1 MKSKF
6 LLLSFCFLSLAL
18 NGFAQENQ
26 FPNEIEGYQFFKDGR
41 LRGLK
46 LLVSTKNDVKAVMGE
61 NCENG
66 CDYDQDWE
74 IGFSYVGSNW
84 YRKSTENG
92 VERIYKPKPQLIGT
106 LQSVSF
112 RPKRHILLSESVVFP
127 KEFECL
133 NGVTTSGKIKY
144 NSRTCMD
151 KKRIIYNIS
160 NETTTDGKVFKGQ
173 LMSIIYISPKKD
185 DDGIFALIEK

>member
-1 MKSKF
+1 MKSKILLF
-6 LLLSFCFLSLAL
+6 LFCFLSLTL
-18 NGFAQENQ
+18 NNFAQENQ

-61 NCENG
+61 NCQNG

-74 IGFSYVGSNW
+74 INFSYVGSNW
-84 YRKSTENG
+84 YKKITENG
-92 VERIYKPKPQLIGT
+92 VERIYKPKPELIGT

-112 RPKRHILLSESVVFP
+112 RPKRQILLSESIVFP

-133 NGVTTSGKIKY
+133 NGETTSGKIKY
-144 NSRTCMD
+144 NSRICMD
-151 KKRIIYNIS
+151 KERLIYNIS
-160 NETTTDGKVFKGQ
+160 NQSTADGKVFRGQ
-173 LMSIIYISPKKD
+173 LMSVSYISPKKD